1 MPDVV
6 SHVDTVETTAA
17 PKQTRNYHPPSAIR
31 DDLSCTNALVFEPRG
46 KLLVI
51 CAHDGDPRLRYFAGS
66 SSGLVTGAG
75 LAGALLGGGGISGSA
90 VGDTG
95 SFSGITVYRLIG
107 CPICAMAT
115 PPIAVFDCPL
125 VLNIAGVA
133 TIPNVR

>member
-1 MPDVV
+1 MIVFG
-6 SHVDTVETTAA
+6 HT
-17 PKQTRNYHPPSAIR
+17 IR
-31 DDLSCTNALVFEPRG
+31 V
-46 KLLVI
+46 
-51 CAHDGDPRLRYFAGS
+51 RYSTGS
-66 SSGLVTGAG
+66 GSGLVTG
-75 LAGALLGGGGISGSA
+75 GAMSGNLLGGGGVTGSA